1 MDDMARIWPIIVQFS
16 GGFILCA
23 IGLWAGIQSNYLDL
37 KNSEDKRLVY
47 IIIGG
52 FIFLLLLASAFTF
65 WLPNLPAEAAQ

>member
-1 MDDMARIWPIIVQFS
+1 MDDMARIWPIIVQFG

-23 IGLWAGIQSNYLDL
+23 VGLWAGIQSNYLDL

-52 FIFLLLLASAFTF
+52 FVGLLLLASAFTF